1 MHKKI
6 KIGITL
12 RVVSSQNYFEKRD
25 ALSQEWPILLEKLG
39 LIPIFIPNSLSNVD
53 DFIIQNDITGIILS
67 GGDDIGS
74 HKERDETENN
84 LLNYSIQHKLPVL
97 GVCRGMQVLNTHFG
111 GKISKNRSFNH
122 VGTPHSLKLTHK
134 LFPFL
139 DSSFTVNSF
148 HNNIIEKNELGD
160 EIESFAISEKDET
173 VEGFFH
179 KTLPIIGVM
188 WHPERQTD
196 EINEKLIADIFI
208 NGYMINKK

>member
-1 MHKKI
+1 
-6 KIGITL
+6 
-12 RVVSSQNYFEKRD
+12 
-25 ALSQEWPILLEKLG
+25 
-39 LIPIFIPNSLSNVD
+39 
-53 DFIIQNDITGIILS
+53 
-67 GGDDIGS
+67 
-74 HKERDETENN
+74 
-84 LLNYSIQHKLPVL
+84 
-97 GVCRGMQVLNTHFG
+97 
-111 GKISKNRSFNH
+111 
-122 VGTPHSLKLTHK
+122 LKLTHK